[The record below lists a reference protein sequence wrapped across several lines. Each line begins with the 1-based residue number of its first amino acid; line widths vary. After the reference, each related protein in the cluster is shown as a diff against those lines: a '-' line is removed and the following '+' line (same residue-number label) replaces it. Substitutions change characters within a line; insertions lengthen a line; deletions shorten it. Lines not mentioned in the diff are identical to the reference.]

1 MCITRGYNISK
12 MEGVSLADATQDL
25 ITLRTRSLSLDSR
38 PGRNSIITI
47 IILIILYGY
56 FCYIFSQGRRRRGN

>member
-25 ITLRTRSLSLDSR
+25 ITLRTPVVVARFAAR
-38 PGRNSIITI
+38 EEFNYNNNNTNNTI
-47 IILIILYGY
+47 RLLLLY
-56 FCYIFSQGRRRRGN
+56 QGRRRRGY